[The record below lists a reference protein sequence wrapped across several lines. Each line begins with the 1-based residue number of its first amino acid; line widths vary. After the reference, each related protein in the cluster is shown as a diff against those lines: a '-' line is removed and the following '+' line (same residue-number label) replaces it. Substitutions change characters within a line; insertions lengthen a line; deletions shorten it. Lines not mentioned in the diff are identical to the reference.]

1 MRRTVVL
8 DCDPGQDDAVAILL
22 ALASPGEL
30 EVRAIMA
37 VAGNVPLV
45 RTVDNALRLVE
56 LAGACVPVHAGCA
69 RPLLRELVTAEHVH
83 GETGIDG
90 ADLPHPAR
98 EPEREHAALA
108 IVRHLSDPTAER
120 PTLVATG
127 PLTNV
132 ALALTLAPDLARRLD
147 AIVLMGGA
155 VGLGNVTPAAEFNMY
170 VDPHAARIVFESGA
184 RIVMFPLD
192 VTHQVLVTEERL
204 GRIRALGT
212 RSARAVAGMLAFYR
226 GRGRTGG
233 AREGPLHDPCTVAW
247 LVDPGLFCGRAAR
260 VEVECESPLGLGR
273 TYVDLHGTTG
283 RPPNAEVM
291 LQADAERFFE
301 LLVERLA
308 RLP

>member
-22 ALASPGEL
+22 ALASPEEL
-30 EVRAIMA
+30 DVRAITT

-56 LAGACVPVHAGCA
+56 LAGMRVPVHAGCA
-69 RPLLRELVTAEHVH
+69 KPLVRELVTAEHVH

-90 ADLPHPAR
+90 ADLPSPAHG
-98 EPEREHAALA
+98 PEREHAALA
-108 IVRHLSDPTAER
+108 IIRHLSDPTAER

-132 ALALTLAPDLARRLD
+132 ALALTLEPNLARRLD

-155 VGLGNVTPAAEFNMY
+155 VGLGNVTPAAEFNIH
-170 VDPHAARIVFESGA
+170 VDPHAARIVFASGA
-184 RIVMFPLD
+184 RIVFFPLD
-192 VTHQVLVTEERL
+192 VTHRVLVTEDRL
-204 GRIRALGT
+204 ARIRAIQNRT
-212 RSARAVAGMLAFYR
+212 AAAVAGMLSFYR

-247 LVDPGLFCGRAAR
+247 LLDPGLFSGRPCH

-283 RPPNAEVM
+283 RPPDAQVM
-291 LQADAERFFE
+291 LEADAERFFD